1 MKHLTVLLVAPVL
14 ALGLSGAAHADERPD
29 HFEGERAATLD
40 EALAHLSTYNAQL
53 QAILAKDELGPEDTA
68 KIHELTYTLENA
80 LQKIESEVDAMA
92 EALEEVHVAS
102 ERFEVDTVRA
112 QGRRYL
118 DASSKLAP

>member
-53 QAILAKDELGPEDTA
+53 QAILAKDELGPEDDGL
-68 KIHELTYTLENA
+68 IEELMQAETYLCFGPDTL
-80 LQKIESEVDAMA
+80 A
-92 EALEEVHVAS
+92 EARNRGYKLYAKQ
-102 ERFEVDTVRA
+102 RA
-112 QGRRYL
+112 AA
-118 DASSKLAP
+118 DA